1 MHLIWVDFTVLNV
14 FLSKDGLNDAG
25 QIAFLAQ
32 LADETKSIFVATP
45 ELSAEPTPIPESSYV
60 LGLLAIGALG
70 AGCVLKQK
78 QRAKPAKSC

>member
-60 LGLLAIGALG
+60 GSISVRGFRCWL
-70 AGCVLKQK
+70 CTQTKT
-78 QRAKPAKSC
+78 KSQAS